1 MSTPSW
7 FPDERALA
15 GPIHL
20 DAATVAAYDAKAGF
34 DPAED
39 VELLRTHGLGPS
51 STLVDLGA
59 GTGALALAASRAC
72 VRVIAVDPSPA
83 MATELRRRA
92 AAAGV
97 ENVEVAEA
105 GFLSYRHG
113 GPPADAAYSRNAL
126 HHLPD
131 LHKGAALARIAA
143 WLRPGGTLLL
153 HDLAL
158 ACDPHELDEVVE
170 PWLSAAPPD
179 PRTGWTREE
188 IEHDLRDEHVTYAW
202 VLAALLERSGFDV
215 VECRSAPSRSFVRYV
230 CRRR

>member
-1 MSTPSW
+1 MSLPTW

-15 GPIHL
+15 GPVHL
-20 DAATVAAYDAKAGF
+20 DEATVAAYDAKAGF

-39 VELLRTHGLGPS
+39 VALLQANGLDAS

-59 GTGALALAASRAC
+59 GTGALAIAASRAC
-72 VRVIAVDPSPA
+72 ARVIAVDPSPA
-83 MATELRRRA
+83 MASELRRRA
-92 AAAGV
+92 AAAGAA
-97 ENVEVAEA
+97 NLEVAEA
-105 GFLSYRHG
+105 GFLSYRHEG
-113 GPPADAAYSRNAL
+113 LPADAAYSRNAL

-143 WLRPGGTLLL
+143 WLRPGAPLLL

-158 ACDPHELDEVVE
+158 ACDPHELEEVVE

-179 PRTGWTREE
+179 PRAGWTRDE

-215 VECRSAPSRSFVRYV
+215 VECRSAQSRSFVRYL